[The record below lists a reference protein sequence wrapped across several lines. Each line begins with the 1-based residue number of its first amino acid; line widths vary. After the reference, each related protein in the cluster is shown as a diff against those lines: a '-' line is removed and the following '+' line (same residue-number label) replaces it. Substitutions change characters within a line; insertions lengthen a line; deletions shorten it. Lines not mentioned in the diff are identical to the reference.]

1 MRSRRDIWL
10 AIGCGVAALSLYLR
24 TLAPGVLFGDPA
36 EFQTAAWV
44 AGLAHPTGYPLFLLA
59 GWLWTRLLSLGEPAW
74 RLNLLSASLGA
85 TTIGITYLA
94 ALRLIATAVPV
105 CSAVAR
111 RLAAVVAA
119 LLLAVVPG
127 FWSQA
132 IIAEVYTLHALL
144 TALALWVALDA
155 PSPRKGTRLA
165 WLVGLGL
172 AHHRTAI
179 LWLPG
184 LAAWAWLSSAPRG
197 WRWLPTKRL
206 LALSAGLILP
216 QLLYLYIPLRA
227 AATPYLQVPLG
238 AGESLALYD
247 HSARGFV
254 QFVLGRAFAGEL
266 LSPLQALAQAPAA
279 FALIVRNLSGLG
291 LALAAIGLAQLAHA
305 RARGSL
311 ALTTLIALSQLAFNL
326 FYGIGDVYVLYA
338 PIYLIAA
345 LWMGVGLAA
354 LSSGAARWLPRTPRL
369 GALAPPALGMLLPI
383 WMVLANLPAI
393 DRSHDR
399 RAIQFW
405 EQILAE
411 PLPERAILV
420 SNDRDEMTP
429 LFYLQ
434 HVDGRRPDLTGL
446 FPLIVDRAGWQN
458 VGQVTASA
466 LATGRPV
473 FLVKPMPGLDARFDV
488 QPRGAVVEVTG
499 EVTTTPGAPWG
510 DVGGA
515 IVLEDVEIQPP
526 TVTLSA
532 GQMVTVTLYW
542 RPLQP
547 LSANYTSFVHLL
559 DGRDEKIAQHDAPPG
574 GVYYPTSLWQPGE
587 LLRDRHPLVLPEV
600 VPSGPYSLRIGLYA
614 GPDLTPLGAPL
625 LLAWEQVSRP

>member
-1 MRSRRDIWL
+1 MRREWDAWL
-10 AIGCGVAALSLYLR
+10 AVGCGAAALLLYLR

-36 EFQTAAWV
+36 EFQTAAWI

-59 GWLWTRLLSLGEPAW
+59 GWLWTHLLPLSEPAW
-74 RLNLLSASLGA
+74 RLNLLSALLGA
-85 TTIGITYLA
+85 ATIGVTYLA
-94 ALRLIATAVPV
+94 ALRLTAAAAPF
-105 CSAVAR
+105 SSIVAR
-111 RLAAVVAA
+111 RLVAVVAA

-132 IIAEVYTLHALL
+132 VIAEVYTLHALL
-144 TALALWVALDA
+144 TALVLWVALGEA
-155 PSPRKGTRLA
+155 SARRGIQLA

-172 AHHRTAI
+172 AHHRTAV

-184 LAAWAWLSSAPRG
+184 LAAWAWLSSTSRD
-197 WRWLPTKRL
+197 WRWPPRKRL
-206 LALSAGLILP
+206 LALGAGLILP

-238 AGESLALYD
+238 AGESLALYN

-279 FALIVRNLSGLG
+279 FALIVRNLSGPG
-291 LALAAIGLAQLAHA
+291 LALAAIGLAQLAQA
-305 RARGSL
+305 RARGPL
-311 ALTTLIALSQLAFNL
+311 ALTMLIALSQLAFNL

-345 LWMGVGLAA
+345 LWISVGLAT
-354 LSSGAARWLPRTPRL
+354 LGDGAARWLSRMPRL
-369 GALAPPALGMLLPI
+369 GALAVPALGMLLPI
-383 WMVLANLPAI
+383 WMALANLPAV

-399 RAIQFW
+399 RAAQFW

-429 LFYLQ
+429 LLYLQ
-434 HVDGRRPDLTGL
+434 HVDGRRSDLTGL
-446 FPLIVDRAGWQN
+446 FPLIVDRPGWQN

-473 FLVKPMPGLDARFDV
+473 FLVKPMPGLDARFDM
-488 QPRGAVVEVTG
+488 QPRGAVVAVTG
-499 EVTTTPGAPWG
+499 GVTTTLGAPWG

-515 IVLEDVEIQPP
+515 IVLENVEIQPP
-526 TVTLSA
+526 TAALSA
-532 GQMVTVTLYW
+532 GQAVTVTLYW

-547 LSANYTSFVHLL
+547 LSADYTSFVHLL
-559 DGRDEKIAQHDAPPG
+559 DGRGEKIAQHDAPPG

-587 LLRDRHPLVLPEV
+587 LLRDRHPLVLPAV
-600 VPSGPYSLRIGLYA
+600 VPPGPYSLRVGLYT

-625 LLAWEQVSRP
+625 LLAWEQVLQP